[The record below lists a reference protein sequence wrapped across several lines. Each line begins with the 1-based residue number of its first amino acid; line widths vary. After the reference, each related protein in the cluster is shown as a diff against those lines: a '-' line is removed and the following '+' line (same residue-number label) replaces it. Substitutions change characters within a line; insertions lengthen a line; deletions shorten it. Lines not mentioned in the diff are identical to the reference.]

1 MKHCVSRVSLL
12 GVDYQDRDAVNMLLE
27 QELNDGDI
35 TEEEYARRCWLA
47 DEVRRP
53 EGGRVAIPRTEG
65 PGIRRP
71 RGRNGGRGH

>member
-1 MKHCVSRVSLL
+1 MKHCVSCVSLL
-12 GVDYQDRDAVNMLLE
+12 GVDYQDRDAANMLLE

-35 TEEEYARRCWLA
+35 TEEEYVCCCWSA
-47 DEVRRP
+47 DEVWP
-53 EGGRVAIPRTEG
+53 EGGWVANPRMEG